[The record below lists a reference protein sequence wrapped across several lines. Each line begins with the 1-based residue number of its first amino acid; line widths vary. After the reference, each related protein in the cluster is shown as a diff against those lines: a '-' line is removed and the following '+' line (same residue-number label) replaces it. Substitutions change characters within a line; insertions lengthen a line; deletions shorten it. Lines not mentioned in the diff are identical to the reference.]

1 MTNAWLTCSRLRSRH
16 FEVVGERE
24 KGRARGRQATHAVS
38 FTIDKSIRKNQ
49 KQRNIQ
55 RFFNATASVNLSDY
69 NYYTYFYLISVFLHT
84 VLYFIKKWFIVTNFT
99 LPWLFRNPAISNFFP
114 FPLGLR
120 NSGVQLYFAKK
131 SKNDGAIYMKKHAI
145 YGWDS
150 FPFYMRTVHS
160 RTGTKITLV
169 GSVTEMKSD
178 RSEFIFRP
186 AQSKCIKRNVWRLIQ
201 TQTGLSSSQSHVNTP

>member
-24 KGRARGRQATHAVS
+24 NGRARGRQATRAVS
-38 FTIDKSIRKNQ
+38 FTIDKSISKNQ

-69 NYYTYFYLISVFLHT
+69 NYCTYFYLISVFLHT

-99 LPWLFRNPAISNFFP
+99 LPRLFRNPAISNFFP

-120 NSGVQLYFAKK
+120 NSGVQLYWSLESRIQLKE
-131 SKNDGAIYMKKHAI
+131 SGIPLTIAIQNPSSTDKD
-145 YGWDS
+145 WN
-150 FPFYMRTVHS
+150 
-160 RTGTKITLV
+160 
-169 GSVTEMKSD
+169 SVP
-178 RSEFIFRP
+178 RIHNPR
-186 AQSKCIKRNVWRLIQ
+186 RGIQ
-201 TQTGLSSSQSHVNTP
+201 NPS

>member
-24 KGRARGRQATHAVS
+24 NGRARGRQATCAVS

-69 NYYTYFYLISVFLHT
+69 NYCTYLYLISVFLHT

-99 LPWLFRNPAISNFFP
+99 PPGYFETPLFRTFFH
-114 FPLGLR
+114 FP
-120 NSGVQLYFAKK
+120 
-131 SKNDGAIYMKKHAI
+131 
-145 YGWDS
+145 WD
-150 FPFYMRTVHS
+150 FEIAGFNCMYYHVLPC
-160 RTGTKITLV
+160 ITMYHHVL
-169 GSVTEMKSD
+169 
-178 RSEFIFRP
+178 P
-186 AQSKCIKRNVWRLIQ
+186 CIAMY
-201 TQTGLSSSQSHVNTP
+201 

>member
-1 MTNAWLTCSRLRSRH
+1 M
-16 FEVVGERE
+16 GERE
-24 KGRARGRQATHAVS
+24 NGRARGRQATRAVS

-69 NYYTYFYLISVFLHT
+69 NYCTYFYLISVFLHT

-99 LPWLFRNPAISNFFP
+99 LPRLFRNPAISNFFP

-131 SKNDGAIYMKKHAI
+131 KQKWWSHIYEETC
-145 YGWDS
+145 YLW
-150 FPFYMRTVHS
+150 MRFVSILHEN
-160 RTGTKITLV
+160 GTF
-169 GSVTEMKSD
+169 SD
-178 RSEFIFRP
+178 RYENNFCRVSDRDEVRP
-186 AQSKCIKRNVWRLIQ
+186 VWV
-201 TQTGLSSSQSHVNTP
+201 HF

>member
-24 KGRARGRQATHAVS
+24 NGRARGRQATRAVS

-69 NYYTYFYLISVFLHT
+69 NYCTYFYLISVFLHT

-99 LPWLFRNPAISNFFP
+99 LARLFRNPAISNFFP

-120 NSGVQLYFAKK
+120 NSGVQLYTPTFPSPPRYVNINGQRAKYWVR
-131 SKNDGAIYMKKHAI
+131 GGVGEAVFYT
-145 YGWDS
+145 DS
-150 FPFYMRTVHS
+150 N
-160 RTGTKITLV
+160 IT
-169 GSVTEMKSD
+169 
-178 RSEFIFRP
+178 
-186 AQSKCIKRNVWRLIQ
+186 
-201 TQTGLSSSQSHVNTP
+201 TQGYVYKGY